1 VERAERRAHLLRCA
15 LEVFAEKGYH
25 AASISD
31 IISRAKVARGTF
43 YLYFESKRTVFE
55 QLLDEVIAAIQA
67 KVRRIDPSRGTEG
80 VLAQLEANVYGVF
93 ETLLAARSTA
103 RLLVSQAVGLDP
115 AFDQKLLEFF
125 TRLLELLERS
135 LATGQQMHLVLPMD
149 RRVASMAIL
158 GSIKEI
164 LYHVA
169 VGTELPPGPAMVAEL
184 LRFHVRALFVPSIA
198 ELVQARG
205 ARGTR

>member
-1 VERAERRAHLLRCA
+1 VRRAERRAHLLRCA

-31 IISRAKVARGTF
+31 IITRAKVARGTF

-55 QLLDEVIAAIQA
+55 QLLDEVIALIHAR
-67 KVRRIDPSRGTEG
+67 VRRIDPSRGTEG

-93 ETLLAARSTA
+93 EALLAERSTA

-125 TRLLELLERS
+125 RRLLELLERS
-135 LATGQQMHLVLPMD
+135 LALGQEMHLVVPLD
-149 RRVASMAIL
+149 RRVAAMAIL

-169 VGTELPPGPAMVAEL
+169 MGTELPPGPAMVDEL
-184 LRFHVRALFVPSIA
+184 LRFHVRALFVPAIA
-198 ELVQARG
+198 ERVQARG
-205 ARGTR
+205 TRGTR